1 MYHYSKTP
9 YILWR
14 NDKICIKPKRGNAL
28 GVMPVVFIKLQNALK
43 SIQPSS
49 VEPERR
55 FSTCWFYGT
64 KVRPNLSD
72 EILSNLPFLNRHFKK
87 LSKSDQSQKKAEFK
101 ASKIKPMRVIQVTP
115 KAKTK
120 ILSQKRK
127 TPNDSSQKAKLIQKI
142 VKKKTWLVTS
152 LMVHWI

>member
-1 MYHYSKTP
+1 M
-9 YILWR
+9 
-14 NDKICIKPKRGNAL
+14 IKYASNPK
-28 GVMPVVFIKLQNALK
+28 GVMPVVFIKPRNALK

-64 KVRPNLSD
+64 KVPSNLYD
-72 EILSNLPFLNRHFKK
+72 ETRSNLPFLNRHFKK
-87 LSKSDQSQKKAEFK
+87 LSKSDKSQKKAKFMALRMEQ
-101 ASKIKPMRVIQVTP
+101 IRVIHATP

-127 TPNDSSQKAKLIQKI
+127 TPNDSKGKSSQKARLIQKI
-142 VKKKTWLVTS
+142 MKKKTWLVKS

>member
-1 MYHYSKTP
+1 M
-9 YILWR
+9 
-14 NDKICIKPKRGNAL
+14 
-28 GVMPVVFIKLQNALK
+28 
-43 SIQPSS
+43 
-49 VEPERR
+49 
-55 FSTCWFYGT
+55 
-64 KVRPNLSD
+64 SD

-87 LSKSDQSQKKAEFK
+87 LSKSDQSQKKDKFK
-101 ASKIKPMRVIQVTP
+101 ASKIKPMRVIQATP

-152 LMVHWI
+152 LMVH